1 MKICLQNQ
9 KTGLPVIF
17 RRTSLY
23 SGGILAMTLRYLPPA
38 IFHHQSEQ
46 TSCDDNFEKP
56 VNGIPPEVLAPNK
69 GAPANSRRCSGYFW
83 PIFVEVRLVAG
94 EDNFPAIG
102 LHD

>member
-38 IFHHQSEQ
+38 IFHHLSEQ

-56 VNGIPPEVLAPNK
+56 VNGIPRKSWPQTKEHLRILA
-69 GAPANSRRCSGYFW
+69 GAPV
-83 PIFVEVRLVAG
+83 IFDPYSSKCV
-94 EDNFPAIG
+94 
-102 LHD
+102 